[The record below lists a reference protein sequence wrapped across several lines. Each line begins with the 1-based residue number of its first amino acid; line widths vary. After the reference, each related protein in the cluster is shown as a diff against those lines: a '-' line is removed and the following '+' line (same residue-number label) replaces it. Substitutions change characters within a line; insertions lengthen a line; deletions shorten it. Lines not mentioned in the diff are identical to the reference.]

1 MRRSRA
7 FVQHSVITSYGDREG
22 TPLAVLE
29 AMATALPV
37 IATRHAGIVDVIEHD
52 RSGLLVD
59 ERDINAMAAQ
69 IVALACDVQRAKA
82 LGLAARERI
91 LRDHR
96 IEDRLEALRGILAK
110 TLER

>member
-7 FVQHSVITSYGDREG
+7 FVQHSVITTHNDREG

-37 IATRHAGIVDVIEHD
+37 IATRHAGIADVVEHE
-52 RSGLLVD
+52 RSGLLVE
-59 ERDINAMAAQ
+59 ERDIEAMAAHM
-69 IVALACDVQRAKA
+69 LAMARDPERAKA
-82 LGLAARERI
+82 LGLTAREKI

-96 IEDRLEALRGILAK
+96 IEDRLGALRTILLKAI
-110 TLER
+110 ER